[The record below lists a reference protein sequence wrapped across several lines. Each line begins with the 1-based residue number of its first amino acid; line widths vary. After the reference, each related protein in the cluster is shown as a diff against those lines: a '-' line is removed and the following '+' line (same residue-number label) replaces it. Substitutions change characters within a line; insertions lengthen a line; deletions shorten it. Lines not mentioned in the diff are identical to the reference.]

1 MTTVANLLV
10 QISADTA
17 QLRSGLRSAETQL
30 DRFTGS
36 IDNIGNRI
44 KSFGGN
50 LGQITAPLQDLGVA
64 GLAVASSFENVV
76 TQLATFGGLA
86 GDELEAVRQKA
97 LQLGE
102 DTMFSA
108 TDAGLAML
116 ELAKSGFSVQESMT
130 AADGALQLAAVGAMS
145 MEQAAG
151 IVSTTLAQFGL
162 EAADAGLAVD
172 LLARAASASRANVDG
187 LAMGL
192 SNVGPVAAQ
201 FGLSLEDTAAAL
213 AVFSNAGIDGAEAGT
228 QLKSMLL
235 SLATSDVAAGAM
247 ERLGLS
253 FDGVIN
259 GSQTLDGFLDD
270 LAISLA
276 DLPAEEQAVVLKDLA
291 GAYGITGLSALLAA
305 GGTDQMVASM
315 EGAPSAADIA
325 SASMDTFSGKIESLK
340 GSVETLAINAMTP
353 LMDSLGEL
361 ATSVTPIINDISA
374 WAQANPE
381 LARTITAIGAGLVVA
396 TPLVIAI
403 GTAMTLAAPAV
414 GLLGSAIGLALGP
427 VGLLAVALLALGR
440 VVTDPAIQDGLSA
453 WAGVWDNFKLII
465 EALPDWITAKMNE
478 VAVSVRN
485 GMRDVNQGI
494 LEAMGTLAASGDLV
508 GVDLGANA
516 IAEQLAGSL
525 QAENIESQIA
535 AYLNGQALTIDTSG
549 MNFLV
554 GEGANAAPEEMVNSF
569 LGSLTDPVALQSAID
584 QAIGTGDAG
593 ALEVLLPLSLK
604 TAEDPALQMQELLT
618 TALQFGGESG
628 VGFNVLL
635 PIAQELDV
643 DVVSVIEQFNTSLTD
658 ATAAPYDVTMTAN
671 VTVIAGSVDV
681 SNVNAA
687 VASALPGG
695 ASVSSGGGGGG
706 IVPAL
711 ATGGYIN
718 SEGLAYLHAGE
729 VVLNRDQQAAYGG
742 GGRNMTVNVS
752 NYGNTMFEVLE
763 ITRKAARRED
773 F

>member
-17 QLRSGLRSAETQL
+17 QLRTGLRGAETQL
-30 DRFTGS
+30 DRFSSG
-36 IDNIGNRI
+36 IENIGNRI

-50 LGQITAPLQDLGVA
+50 LGQLTTPLRNFGLA
-64 GLAVASSFENVV
+64 GLDVASSFENVV

-86 GDELEAVRQKA
+86 GNELETVRQKA

-116 ELAKSGFSVQESMT
+116 ELAKSGFSVEQAMT
-130 AADGALQLAAVGAMS
+130 AADGALQLAAVGSMS

-151 IVSTTLAQFGL
+151 IVSSTLAQFGL

-172 LLARAASASRANVDG
+172 VLARAAGASRANVAG
-187 LAMGL
+187 LADGL

-201 FGLSLEDTAAAL
+201 FGLDLETTTAAL
-213 AVFSNAGIDGAEAGT
+213 GVFSNAGIEGAEAGT

-235 SLATSDVAAGAM
+235 SLATSDIAAGAM

-259 GSQTLDGFLDD
+259 GTQTFDSFLDD
-270 LAISLA
+270 LAVSMEA
-276 DLPAEEQAVVLKDLA
+276 LPADEQANLLKDLA

-315 EGAPSAADIA
+315 EGAPSAADVA
-325 SASMDTFSGKIESLK
+325 SASMGTFSGKLESLK
-340 GSVETLAINAMTP
+340 GSVETLAINALTP
-353 LMDSLGEL
+353 LMDTLGEL
-361 ATSVTPIINDISA
+361 AESVTPIVNDLSA
-374 WAQANPE
+374 WAEANPE
-381 LARTITAIGAGLVVA
+381 TARTIGLIGAALVVA
-396 TPLVIAI
+396 TPLVIGI

-414 GLLGSAIGLALGP
+414 GLLGSAIGLVLGP
-427 VGLLAVALLALGR
+427 VGLLGVALLALGR
-440 VVTDPAIQDGLSA
+440 VLTDPAIQDGLSA

-465 EALPDWITAKMNE
+465 EALPDWISSKMND

-494 LEAMGTLAASGDLV
+494 LEAMGNLAASGNLV
-508 GVDLGANA
+508 GIDLGANQ

-535 AYLNGQALTIDTSG
+535 AYLDGQALTIDTSG

-554 GEGANAAPEEMVNSF
+554 GEGPNAAPEDMVSSF
-569 LGSLTDPVALQSAID
+569 LGGLTDPMALQAAVD
-584 QAIGTGDAG
+584 QAIASGDSG

-618 TALQFGGESG
+618 TALSFGGETG
-628 VGFNVLL
+628 AGFNVLL

-643 DVVSVIEQFNTSLTD
+643 DVDSVIMQFNTSLTD
-658 ATAAPYDVTMTAN
+658 ATAAPFDATLTAN
-671 VTVIAGSVDV
+671 ITVIPGSIDT
-681 SNVNAA
+681 SQVNAA

-695 ASVSSGGGGGG
+695 ASVSGGGGGG

-729 VVLNRDQQAAYGG
+729 VVLNRDQQAAFAG
-742 GGRNMTVNVS
+742 GGRNVTVNVS